1 MLKIFTNVRI
11 FSALACTQYLDK
23 AMKPTILIVED
34 EPDVR
39 NLVVMTLQ
47 QTDYNIVTATNGVE
61 ALKRC
66 EEHTPQLI
74 LLDISMPRVNGLDF
88 LHLLKDMD
96 YLSRT
101 QVMMVSALGY
111 REVVEKAM
119 SFGVKDFIVKPFEL
133 RDLRDRVERLLTPDS
148 V

>member
-1 MLKIFTNVRI
+1 MTN
-11 FSALACTQYLDK
+11 ALTT
-23 AMKPTILIVED
+23 PTILVVED

-47 QTDYNIVTATNGVE
+47 QTSYNIITATNGVE

-66 EEHTPQLI
+66 EEHAPQLI

-96 YLSRT
+96 FLSRT
-101 QVMMVSALGY
+101 KVVMVSALGY

-119 SFGVKDFIVKPFEL
+119 AFGVKDFIVKPF
-133 RDLRDRVERLLTPDS
+133 DLHDLLERVERLLAP
-148 V
+148 VPA